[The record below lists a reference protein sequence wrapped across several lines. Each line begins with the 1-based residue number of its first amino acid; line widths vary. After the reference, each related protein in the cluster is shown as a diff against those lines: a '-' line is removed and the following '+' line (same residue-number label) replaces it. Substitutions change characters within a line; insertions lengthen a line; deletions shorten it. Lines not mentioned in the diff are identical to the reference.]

1 MTNHLPNSNS
11 SQVAHF
17 PSQFRYSV
25 TKWRFLTAP
34 AEPCRCLQAPR
45 WSAAVSVGSAAAL
58 RPECVTGTPQP
69 QPLENQSN
77 RPQTRKGPSPLEVAA
92 HESHES
98 HEFFASSPFV
108 SFVGFAGKIPRQP
121 QHVLAPT
128 AGQLRQ
134 KLSLT
139 PTSDFRPPPSG
150 SWTHVSNLLG
160 QKKAK
165 SVNSEHPARGAA
177 GTCLVSP
184 AQEVPGI
191 CIGTSYTGELAFMHR
206 HTALLSRKPKLTE
219 REENFACIFS

>member
-1 MTNHLPNSNS
+1 MPSPLPNSHS

-17 PSQFRYSV
+17 SSDSRYSV
-25 TKWRFLTAP
+25 TKWRFLTTQAGLS
-34 AEPCRCLQAPR
+34 RCLPAPR
-45 WSAAVSVGSAAAL
+45 RSAAVSVGSAAAL

-69 QPLENQSN
+69 Q
-77 RPQTRKGPSPLEVAA
+77 PLEVAA

-191 CIGTSYTGELAFMHR
+191 CIATSYTGELAFMHR
-206 HTALLSRKPKLTE
+206 HTALLSRNPKLTE